1 MSIFDRLSVLK
12 TEAEIKVIEGKD
24 KVAQKAHEMR
34 YGKWD
39 DSPMTKERK
48 QSEKARK
55 KRERDEHKAAEKERR
70 AAEREER
77 IRLQEI
83 EAEKQRKE
91 EEEREN
97 IQNWIFAYAFRT
109 EYKEDGSSV
118 LTCPQCTG
126 TNISA
131 TTWEEKNADLEE
143 DNGSY
148 LKRICAACGHT
159 QTINLDN
166 PSKIYENKFW

>member
-1 MSIFDRLSVLK
+1 MVIFNKINQINYKIAS
-12 TEAEIKVIEGKD
+12 KVINK
-24 KVAQKAHEMR
+24 ASQKIDEKR
-34 YGKWD
+34 YGKFD
-39 DSPMTKERK
+39 DSMTEEEIKAAKEKIDLEKKERR
-48 QSEKARK
+48 AV
-55 KRERDEHKAAEKERR
+55 ERERR
-70 AAEREER
+70 AAESEEHR
-77 IRLQEI
+77 RLQEI

-97 IQNWIFAYAFRT
+97 IKNWIFAYAFKRV
-109 EYKEDGSSV
+109 YKEDGSSV

>member
-1 MSIFDRLSVLK
+1 LR
-12 TEAEIKVIEGKD
+12 
-24 KVAQKAHEMR
+24 
-34 YGKWD
+34 
-39 DSPMTKERK
+39 
-48 QSEKARK
+48 
-55 KRERDEHKAAEKERR
+55 EKERR

-77 IRLQEI
+77 RCLQEI
-83 EAEKQRKE
+83 EDEKRRKKE
-91 EEEREN
+91 EEKEN
-97 IQNWIFAYAFRT
+97 IKNWIFAFAF
-109 EYKEDGSSV
+109 KSVQQEDGSSV

-166 PSKIYENKFW
+166 PSKIYENQKDSHR